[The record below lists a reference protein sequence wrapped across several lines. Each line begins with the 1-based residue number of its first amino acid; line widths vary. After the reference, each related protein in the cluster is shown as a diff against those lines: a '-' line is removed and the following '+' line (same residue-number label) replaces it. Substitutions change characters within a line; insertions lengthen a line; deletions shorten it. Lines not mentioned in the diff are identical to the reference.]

1 VRAVLGER
9 ALNGEHADLHFV
21 VSAHLEVPKYDV
33 RWPRRVGMGRRFG
46 DVEVAATW
54 LSLSFQMW
62 ISSSFAFRVPTFTP
76 SRDDVA
82 VVVNKLTPS

>member
-1 VRAVLGER
+1 
-9 ALNGEHADLHFV
+9 
-21 VSAHLEVPKYDV
+21 
-33 RWPRRVGMGRRFG
+33 MGRRFG

>member
-1 VRAVLGER
+1 
-9 ALNGEHADLHFV
+9 
-21 VSAHLEVPKYDV
+21 
-33 RWPRRVGMGRRFG
+33 MGRRFG

-54 LSLSFQMW
+54 LSLSFQ
-62 ISSSFAFRVPTFTP
+62 IGSLSSFAFRVPTYMP